1 MREVSERNAPRHRP
15 RAPVLLGRS
24 HTNTS
29 APTFRHKPA
38 SQTSSSKCEASLNV
52 AVNVF
57 EFLPNWTFSEGGSA
71 AGESVPSASHI
82 EGELG
87 DMWDYSREREIKE
100 MKRKIE
106 ERERKIADFLIAE
119 RLSMTGP
126 TPKMKPSDGI
136 DEDAVHYPVE
146 KQQVKTQRSA
156 VPNKQVK
163 RQQDIHK
170 ETCTRG
176 ADEEMVVISCYAVF
190 HPGTFHHNPQEVAS
204 RPQNDLTTAQVD
216 QKAPG
221 CEGGEVK
228 GGAGGES
235 RGGNAQIQRPGDE
248 GRRAGVYPSA
258 DRKVTGGEGGEGA
271 AAMQKGTEYA
281 VGDSNVENIGSAE
294 DRAAR
299 LGAAMTE
306 LAWSGAGE
314 VPGIEVWRVHNK
326 RTEKDNPDFG
336 IERVPRAE
344 YRQFY
349 RGDSYIVLYTYK
361 MPDNEALLYNVHFWI
376 GANSTQDEYG
386 VAAYKTVELDDLLGD
401 VPIQYREMEGSESEL
416 FLSYFQPGGV
426 CAGAIEILEGG
437 HASGFRHVKPEE
449 YGPRLMWVRKEGS
462 QMLSSELPLELSSLN
477 QGDCFIL
484 DSGNTLYIYQGES
497 SSLFEKN
504 KAINVATG
512 MKQQR
517 SEQSKVVSP

>member
-1 MREVSERNAPRHRP
+1 MSDDTLEFDKVADGPFTIHQLRDDDVMLINTGAKIFVSVGQGAPLKEKAAAMMKAQGLISKLGMPKETHICRVMVGQAISDPCWHACFPQSRTP
-15 RAPVLLGRS
+15 AP
-24 HTNTS
+24 
-29 APTFRHKPA
+29 
-38 SQTSSSKCEASLNV
+38 
-52 AVNVF
+52 
-57 EFLPNWTFSEGGSA
+57 
-71 AGESVPSASHI
+71 
-82 EGELG
+82 
-87 DMWDYSREREIKE
+87 
-100 MKRKIE
+100 
-106 ERERKIADFLIAE
+106 LIQ
-119 RLSMTGP
+119 
-126 TPKMKPSDGI
+126 
-136 DEDAVHYPVE
+136 
-146 KQQVKTQRSA
+146 KQATKAQRSA
-156 VPNKQVK
+156 VAPGQN
-163 RQQDIHK
+163 
-170 ETCTRG
+170 RG
-176 ADEEMVVISCYAVF
+176 A
-190 HPGTFHHNPQEVAS
+190 
-204 RPQNDLTTAQVD
+204 
-216 QKAPG
+216 
-221 CEGGEVK
+221 EGEG
-228 GGAGGES
+228 
-235 RGGNAQIQRPGDE
+235 RGGIIQIHRPGDE
-248 GRRAGVYPSA
+248 GRRARPGVHPSV
-258 DRKVTGGEGGEGA
+258 DRKGAGGEGGEGA